1 MKRISINGKG
11 DIMIMLRSFDEAYLN
26 DLSKSSS
33 QKVIIRDENI
43 TDFLNNQGVD
53 LDVSK
58 WREGKRVSKKKTS

>member
-1 MKRISINGKG
+1 
-11 DIMIMLRSFDEAYLN
+11 MIMLRSFDEAYLN
-26 DLSKSSS
+26 DLGKSSS

-58 WREGKRVSKKKTS
+58 WRESKRVSKKKTS

>member
-1 MKRISINGKG
+1 
-11 DIMIMLRSFDEAYLN
+11 MIMLRSFDEAYLN